1 MRKLLSISSIVSR
14 VKITDISCPLKPEG
28 MIEKIKV
35 TDETIVGSIREVMS
49 TATRQGKGLM
59 PAISEKNIQLDKDLE
74 MEFDYSYGMIALW
87 SIQKGY
93 SSIILPGT
101 NILKIVSEISEIG
114 FSLSTVKDTVGKIN
128 VYKKGEMKF
137 VVQNKS
143 NGQFRFYISFQ

>member
-1 MRKLLSISSIVSR
+1 
-14 VKITDISCPLKPEG
+14 

-35 TDETIVGSIREVMS
+35 TDVTVVGSIREAMP
-49 TATRQGKGLM
+49 TATRQAKGLM
-59 PAISEKNIQLDKDLE
+59 PVVTEKNPYQQYIQLEKDLE
-74 MEFDYSYGMIALW
+74 MEFDYSYGMVSLW

-101 NILKIVSEISEIG
+101 NILKIVSEISEIC
-114 FSLSTVKDTVGKIN
+114 FSLSTVKDTAGKVN

>member
-1 MRKLLSISSIVSR
+1 MPV
-14 VKITDISCPLKPEG
+14 
-28 MIEKIKV
+28 V
-35 TDETIVGSIREVMS
+35 T
-49 TATRQGKGLM
+49 
-59 PAISEKNIQLDKDLE
+59 EKNPYQQYIQLEKDLE
-74 MEFDYSYGMIALW
+74 MEFDYSYGMVSLW

-114 FSLSTVKDTVGKIN
+114 FSLSTVKDTAGKVN

>member
-1 MRKLLSISSIVSR
+1 
-14 VKITDISCPLKPEG
+14 
-28 MIEKIKV
+28 MIKKIKV
-35 TDETIVGSIREVMS
+35 TDVTVVGSIREAMPTV
-49 TATRQGKGLM
+49 TRQAKGLM
-59 PAISEKNIQLDKDLE
+59 PVVTEKNPYQQYIQLEKDLE
-74 MEFDYSYGMIALW
+74 MEFDYSYGMVSLW

-114 FSLSTVKDTVGKIN
+114 FSLSTVKDTAGKVN

>member
-1 MRKLLSISSIVSR
+1 MSEF
-14 VKITDISCPLKPEG
+14 SCPLKPEG

-59 PAISEKNIQLDKDLE
+59 PAISEKNPYQQYIQLDKDLE

>member
-1 MRKLLSISSIVSR
+1 M
-14 VKITDISCPLKPEG
+14 
-28 MIEKIKV
+28 EKIQV
-35 TDETIVGSIREVMS
+35 TDAIVVDSIREAIP
-49 TATRQGKGLM
+49 TATRQAKGLM
-59 PAISEKNIQLDKDLE
+59 PVITEKSPYQRYIQLDKDLE
-74 MEFDYSYGMIALW
+74 MEFDYSYGMVSLW

-114 FSLSTVKDTVGKIN
+114 FSLSTVKDTAGKVN

>member
-1 MRKLLSISSIVSR
+1 
-14 VKITDISCPLKPEG
+14 

-35 TDETIVGSIREVMS
+35 TDVTVVGSIREAMP
-49 TATRQGKGLM
+49 TATRQAKGLM
-59 PAISEKNIQLDKDLE
+59 PVVTEKNPYQQYIQLEKDLE
-74 MEFDYSYGMIALW
+74 MKFDYSYGMVSLW

-114 FSLSTVKDTVGKIN
+114 FSLSTVKDTAGKVN

>member
-1 MRKLLSISSIVSR
+1 
-14 VKITDISCPLKPEG
+14 
-28 MIEKIKV
+28 
-35 TDETIVGSIREVMS
+35 
-49 TATRQGKGLM
+49 
-59 PAISEKNIQLDKDLE
+59 
-74 MEFDYSYGMIALW
+74 MEFDYSYGMVSLW

-114 FSLSTVKDTVGKIN
+114 FSLSTVKDTAGKVN

>member
-1 MRKLLSISSIVSR
+1 
-14 VKITDISCPLKPEG
+14 

-35 TDETIVGSIREVMS
+35 TDVTVVGSIREAMP
-49 TATRQGKGLM
+49 TATRQAKGLM
-59 PAISEKNIQLDKDLE
+59 PVVTEKNPYQQYIQLDKDLE
-74 MEFDYSYGMIALW
+74 MEFDYSYGMVSLW

-114 FSLSTVKDTVGKIN
+114 FSLSTVKDTAGKVN
-128 VYKKGEMKF
+128 VYTQLEIKF

>member
-1 MRKLLSISSIVSR
+1 MAVEKVKLTDSSV
-14 VKITDISCPLKPEG
+14 
-28 MIEKIKV
+28 IEQ
-35 TDETIVGSIREVMS
+35 IRDNIP
-49 TATRQGKGLM
+49 TATRQAKGLM
-59 PAISEKNIQLDKDLE
+59 PVITEKSPYQQYIQLEKDLE
-74 MEFDYSYGMIALW
+74 MEFDYSYGMVSLW

-114 FSLSTVKDTVGKIN
+114 FSLSTVKDTAGKVN

>member
-1 MRKLLSISSIVSR
+1 
-14 VKITDISCPLKPEG
+14 

-59 PAISEKNIQLDKDLE
+59 PAISEKNPYQQYIQLDKDLE

-101 NILKIVSEISEIG
+101 NILKIN
-114 FSLSTVKDTVGKIN
+114 T
-128 VYKKGEMKF
+128 
-137 VVQNKS
+137 
-143 NGQFRFYISFQ
+143 

>member
-1 MRKLLSISSIVSR
+1 
-14 VKITDISCPLKPEG
+14 
-28 MIEKIKV
+28 
-35 TDETIVGSIREVMS
+35 
-49 TATRQGKGLM
+49 
-59 PAISEKNIQLDKDLE
+59 
-74 MEFDYSYGMIALW
+74 MEFDYSYGMIVLW

>member
-1 MRKLLSISSIVSR
+1 
-14 VKITDISCPLKPEG
+14 

-35 TDETIVGSIREVMS
+35 TDVTVVGSIREAMP
-49 TATRQGKGLM
+49 TATRQAKGLM
-59 PAISEKNIQLDKDLE
+59 PVITEKNPYQQYIQLDKDLE
-74 MEFDYSYGMIALW
+74 MEFDYSYGMVSLW

-114 FSLSTVKDTVGKIN
+114 FSLSTVKDTAGKVN

-143 NGQFRFYISFQ
+143 NDQFRFYISFQ